1 MKYLCLVYIDEKKLA
16 ALSPADSQTLD
27 NVSLGYDRRL
37 RDSGHF
43 VAAQALEPV
52 NAGAFLR
59 RQGGKVSVTDGPF
72 AETNE
77 QVGGFILIE
86 AKNRDEAIRLASS
99 IPVLDFG
106 RVEVRP
112 VRELVEVK

>member
-1 MKYLCLVYIDEKKLA
+1 MCLVFVDEKKLA
-16 ALSPADSQTLD
+16 ALSPSDSQALD
-27 NVSLGYDRRL
+27 NVSLGYDRGL

-43 VAAQALEPV
+43 IAAQALESV
-52 NAGAFLR
+52 KAGAVLR
-59 RQGGKVSVTDGPF
+59 KQGDKVTVTDGPF
-72 AETNE
+72 TETNE

-86 AKNRDEAIRLASS
+86 AKNRDEAIRLASN
-99 IPVLDFG
+99 IPVLAYSG